1 MIKDEVRCLLSL
13 SLLFG
18 RLTRRH
24 SETTWTQH
32 RDLASA
38 SELLQQRWDRTVLVL
53 CPLHSSVFLLSKD
66 LAQVQQSEKKNPS
79 RITKP
84 NCKSDLSG
92 YPKILAYKREWKHS
106 PAEFKVFVSLAWP
119 RAVDTSG
126 QQKSV
131 GRVGFACACWAAHGF
146 AANRGK
152 AQLPSHGTMECKSVQ
167 GIHWP
172 REAKPCAVCYRA

>member
-1 MIKDEVRCLLSL
+1 MNVDPETFGTGVSMIKDEVRCLLSL

-66 LAQVQQSEKKNPS
+66 LAQVQQSEKKTS
-79 RITKP
+79 
-84 NCKSDLSG
+84 
-92 YPKILAYKREWKHS
+92 
-106 PAEFKVFVSLAWP
+106 FKDHKAKLQVRFIWISKNISL
-119 RAVDTSG
+119 
-126 QQKSV
+126 
-131 GRVGFACACWAAHGF
+131 
-146 AANRGK
+146 
-152 AQLPSHGTMECKSVQ
+152 
-167 GIHWP
+167 
-172 REAKPCAVCYRA
+172 